1 MKKGF
6 KRRWIKVLT
15 GMTSIMLIMTV
26 VSMPTMA
33 YEPPQGSQCSNSQ
46 PTKSFVVNPP
56 GVVKLD
62 ELDKYMTID
71 ENYKLHFDTKQAIK
85 DSLPP
90 RIIYFGLKAE
100 RVNNK
105 MIYELKTYEEVSE
118 ETIREIET
126 LYGPSFKYISSQPLD
141 KYQTRAEACGGGYD
155 NPHDCPP
162 RLDSGI
168 YRDTRDDIVDY
179 LLDNGLHI
187 VPRYASYDYGDDY
200 AKVVSAYGCGGGPFR
215 HQAWPSPSGSVWTY
229 RYQTPEPNPEI
240 FSYWWPAYWWGPYV
254 QWWHRNYC

>member
-6 KRRWIKVLT
+6 KRRWIKVFT
-15 GMTSIMLIMTV
+15 GMTSIMLIMPV

-126 LYGPSFKYISSQPLD
+126 LYGPSFKIYLHSLWI
-141 KYQTRAEACGGGYD
+141 
-155 NPHDCPP
+155 NI
-162 RLDSGI
+162 RLVLRLVVGAMTIRMTVLRGWILGFTGI
-168 YRDTRDDIVDY
+168 HGTI
-179 LLDNGLHI
+179 
-187 VPRYASYDYGDDY
+187 
-200 AKVVSAYGCGGGPFR
+200 
-215 HQAWPSPSGSVWTY
+215 
-229 RYQTPEPNPEI
+229 
-240 FSYWWPAYWWGPYV
+240 
-254 QWWHRNYC
+254 